1 MSEHQKQR
9 AEHKALWDEVVKA
22 GGPRKYVESQLR
34 ERGLW
39 VERQD
44 VLSMGAKE
52 KSAYI
57 ERVKAEEAVRHPLQA
72 EVWAAYTALHIV
84 HLGEDIFWQGDV
96 SVDFYDADRLEDR
109 LAQRNLPE
117 IETPDQLCEAME
129 LSLGE
134 LRWLC
139 YHREASKT
147 LHYRPFTIPKK
158 SGGERQ
164 IWAPMPKLKAAQHW
178 VLRNIAERL
187 TVHGAAHGF
196 IPGRSI
202 YTNALEHIDAS
213 VVVSLDL
220 ADFFPTFTFKRV
232 KGIFRQAG
240 YLDGIATLLALLCTE
255 APREEVEYD
264 GERYFIALG
273 DRCLPQG
280 SPASPALTNA
290 ACLRLDRRLMG
301 FAEKYGWRYTRY
313 ADDLTFSLPSDRGAD
328 APDISDQIKQLL
340 GAARA
345 IVEGE
350 GLKLRAD
357 KTHIMRPNRRQKV
370 TGLVVNGADQPRTPR
385 EMRRRVRAMI
395 HNLKRGKGLHDG
407 ESFAHL
413 TGLIAFIHMTDP
425 ERGRSLLA
433 QLGELRAEPQS
444 EAAH

>member
-1 MSEHQKQR
+1 MSEHQRQR
-9 AEHKALWDEVVKA
+9 AEYQTLWDEVVQA
-22 GGPRKYVESQLR
+22 GGLRKYVEAQLR
-34 ERGLW
+34 EQDLW
-39 VERQD
+39 VHRQD

-57 ERVKAEEAVRHPLQA
+57 ERIKAEEKVRKPLQ
-72 EVWAAYTALHIV
+72 EQVWAAYTALHIV
-84 HLGEDIFWQGDV
+84 HLGEEVFWQGDV
-96 SVDFYDADRLEDR
+96 SVDFFDADRLEGR
-109 LAQRNLPE
+109 LAQHHLPQ

-129 LSLGE
+129 ISLSE

-139 YHREASKT
+139 YHREAAKT
-147 LHYRPFTIPKK
+147 THYRSFTIPKK

-196 IPGRSI
+196 LPGRSI
-202 YTNALEHIDAS
+202 YTNALEHIDSS

-240 YLDGIATLLALLCTE
+240 YFDGIATLLALLCTE

-313 ADDLTFSLPSDRGAD
+313 ADDLTFSLPRERGDD
-328 APDISDQIKQLL
+328 APDLSDQIKQLL
-340 GAARA
+340 GTVRA
-345 IVEGE
+345 IVEDE
-350 GLKLRAD
+350 GLKIRTD
-357 KTHIMRPNRRQKV
+357 KTHIMRPKSRQKV

-385 EMRRRVRAMI
+385 ELRRKVRAMI
-395 HNLKRGKGLHDG
+395 HNLKRGKGLHEG
-407 ESFAHL
+407 ENVNHL
-413 TGLIAFIHMTDP
+413 TGLIAFIHMTHP
-425 ERGRSLLA
+425 EQGRKFLA
-433 QLGELRAEPQS
+433 ELGTIS
-444 EAAH
+444 AAPITP

>member
-1 MSEHQKQR
+1 MSEHQRQR
-9 AEHKALWDEVVKA
+9 AEYHALWDEVVQA
-22 GGPRKYVESQLR
+22 GGPRKYVETQLR
-34 ERGLW
+34 EQGVW
-39 VERQD
+39 VQRQD
-44 VLSMGAKE
+44 VLSMGARE

-57 ERVKAEEAVRHPLQA
+57 ELIKAEESVRRPLQQ

-84 HLGEDIFWQGDV
+84 HLGEEIFWQHDV
-96 SVDFYDADRLEDR
+96 SVDFFDVDHLEGRLE
-109 LAQRNLPE
+109 QHHLPV

-129 LSLGE
+129 ISLSE

-139 YHREASKT
+139 YHREAAKT
-147 LHYRPFTIPKK
+147 LHYRPFSIPKK
-158 SGGERQ
+158 SGGQRQ
-164 IWAPMPKLKAAQHW
+164 IWAPMPKLKAAQRW

-196 IPGRSI
+196 LPGRSI
-202 YTNALEHIDAS
+202 YTNALEHLDSS

-232 KGIFRQAG
+232 KGIFRKAG
-240 YLDGIATLLALLCTE
+240 YFDGIATLLALLCTE

-290 ACLRLDRRLMG
+290 ACLRLDRRLTG

-313 ADDLTFSLPSDRGAD
+313 ADDLTFSLPRDRSED
-328 APDISDQIKQLL
+328 APDLSDQIKQLL
-340 GAARA
+340 GVARA

-350 GLKLRAD
+350 GLKLRED
-357 KTHIMRPNRRQKV
+357 KTHVMRPHGRQKV
-370 TGLVVNGADQPRTPR
+370 TGLVVNGVDQPRTPR
-385 EMRRRVRAMI
+385 ELRRRVRAMI
-395 HNLKRGKGLHDG
+395 HNLKSGRGLHEG
-407 ESFAHL
+407 ESVNHL

-425 ERGRSLLA
+425 ERGQKFLA
-433 QLGELRAEPQS
+433 ELDAASAEL
-444 EAAH
+444 AAP

>member
-1 MSEHQKQR
+1 MSEQQRQR
-9 AEHKALWDEVVKA
+9 AEHQAFWDEVVQA

-34 ERGLW
+34 EQGLW
-39 VERQD
+39 VQRKD
-44 VLSMGAKE
+44 VLNMGAKE

-57 ERVKAEEAVRHPLQA
+57 ERIQAEEAVRRPLQA
-72 EVWAAYTALHIV
+72 KVWATYTALHIV
-84 HLGEDIFWQGDV
+84 HLGEDVFWQGDV

-109 LAQRNLPE
+109 LTQRNLPE
-117 IETPDQLCEAME
+117 IETPEQLCEAMD
-129 LSLGE
+129 LTLGE

-139 YHREASKT
+139 YHREAAKT

-178 VLRNIAERL
+178 ILRNIAERL
-187 TVHGAAHGF
+187 TVHGASHGF
-196 IPGRSI
+196 TPGRSI
-202 YTNALEHIDAS
+202 YTNALEHIDSS

-290 ACLRLDRRLMG
+290 ACLRLDRRLTG
-301 FAEKYGWRYTRY
+301 FADKYGWRYTRY
-313 ADDLTFSLPSDRGAD
+313 ADDLTFSLPRERKEGSAD
-328 APDISDQIKQLL
+328 LSAQVKQLL
-340 GAARA
+340 GAVCA
-345 IVEGE
+345 IVESE
-350 GLKLRAD
+350 GLQIRAD
-357 KTHIMRPNRRQKV
+357 KTHVMRPSGRQKV
-370 TGLVVNGADQPRTPR
+370 TGLVVNGVDTPRTPR
-385 EMRRRVRAMI
+385 ELRRRVRAML
-395 HNLKRGKGLHDG
+395 HNLRQGRELK
-407 ESFAHL
+407 ESVNHL
-413 TGLIAFIHMTDP
+413 TGLIAFIYMTEP
-425 ERGRSLLA
+425 TRGRALLA
-433 QLGELRAEPQS
+433 ELGEIT
-444 EAAH
+444 AAAR